1 MQAAIK
7 NTLPI
12 HVETELKRIRALLER
27 SEFAS
32 ALVAAQ
38 ALRAQAPENRDVLY
52 MLAVAQ
58 RYVQRIPDALATL
71 AELERHH
78 PRYGRLFQERGHC
91 HVAVR
96 AAEPAIEAYLKAV
109 ALNTCLPASWS
120 ALEKLFRMTGRARDA
135 KHAADQAAHLAA
147 LPPEIM
153 TAFSMYADGE
163 VTEAEQ
169 LVRGYLLTHGS
180 HVEGMRLLAKIGMDL
195 DVTDDAEFL
204 LEQVLVARAE
214 SPGGAL

>member
-1 MQAAIK
+1 MGTDRSRRRAGGCKVQAAIK

-12 HVETELKRIRALLER
+12 HVETEAQADPRAAGAQRIRLGAR
-27 SEFAS
+27 CRAG
-32 ALVAAQ
+32 AQ
-38 ALRAQAPENRDVLY
+38 AQAPENRDVLY

-58 RYVQRIPDALATL
+58 RYVRRIPDALATL

-120 ALEKLFRMTGRARDA
+120 ALEKLFRMTGRR
-135 KHAADQAAHLAA
+135 QGCQ
-147 LPPEIM
+147 
-153 TAFSMYADGE
+153 T
-163 VTEAEQ
+163 
-169 LVRGYLLTHGS
+169 RG
-180 HVEGMRLLAKIGMDL
+180 
-195 DVTDDAEFL
+195 
-204 LEQVLVARAE
+204 
-214 SPGGAL
+214 